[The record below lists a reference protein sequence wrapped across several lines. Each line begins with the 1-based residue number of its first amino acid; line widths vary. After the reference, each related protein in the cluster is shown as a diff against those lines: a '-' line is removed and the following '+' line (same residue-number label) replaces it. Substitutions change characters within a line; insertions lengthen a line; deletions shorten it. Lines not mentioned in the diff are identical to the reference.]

1 MHAAA
6 LFTFLTSSYKRQAI
20 AAASAR
26 IRAVM
31 GKQSDSLFQR
41 AQEVIPGGVNSPV
54 RAFRGVGGTP
64 PFIEM
69 AQGSRIFDA
78 DNLQY
83 IDCVGSWGPMILGH
97 GHRYVVEAVK
107 KAATRGFSFGAPTA
121 GEIELA
127 EMVVQAIPSIEML
140 RLVNSGTEAT
150 MSALRLA
157 RAATGRNKVMKFD
170 GGYHGHVDSLLVK
183 AGSGGATFNV
193 PDSAGVPA
201 EVTKLTVSVAYN
213 DLEAVR
219 AAVDD
224 DLAAIIVE
232 PVAGNMGCIPPAD
245 GFLQGLREICDA
257 NGSLLI
263 FDEVMTG
270 FRVAYGGAQ
279 ALYGV
284 KPDITTLGK
293 IIGGGMPIG
302 AYGAKADL
310 MKLVSPLGPMYQA
323 GTLSGNPVAVAA
335 GKSTLSVLKNSSIYA
350 DLEERS
356 GEFEAGVRA
365 AAEKH
370 NVPVTFNRV
379 GSMWT
384 LFFNDGPVTDFE
396 SANRSDRD
404 KFARFFHLMLGEGV
418 YLPPSQL
425 EAAFFSAAHAKKDIS
440 QLIERADR
448 VLKKIAWEFEK

>member
-1 MHAAA
+1 MAKHSEA
-6 LFTFLTSSYKRQAI
+6 
-20 AAASAR
+20 
-26 IRAVM
+26 
-31 GKQSDSLFQR
+31 LFQR
-41 AQEVIPGGVNSPV
+41 AQDVIPGGVNSPV
-54 RAFRGVGGTP
+54 RAFRGVGGSP
-64 PFIEM
+64 LFIET
-69 AQGSRIFDA
+69 AQGARIFDV

-107 KAATRGFSFGAPTA
+107 KAATRGFSFGAPTM

-127 EMVVQAIPSIEML
+127 EMIVQAVPSIEMV

-157 RAATGRNKVMKFD
+157 RAATGRSKVIKFD

-193 PDSAGVPA
+193 PDSAGVPSELA
-201 EVTKLTVSVAYN
+201 NLTLIARYN
-213 DLEAVR
+213 DLDDVR
-219 AAVDD
+219 AQMSNEV
-224 DLAAIIVE
+224 AAIIVE
-232 PVAGNMGCIPPAD
+232 PVAGNMGCIPPNG
-245 GFLQGLREICDA
+245 GFLEGLRKICDEHGA
-257 NGSLLI
+257 LLI
-263 FDEVMTG
+263 LDEVMTG

-279 ALYGV
+279 TRFGV
-284 KPDITTLGK
+284 RPDITTLGK

-302 AYGAKADL
+302 AYGASKEI
-310 MKLVSPLGPMYQA
+310 MQLVSPLGPMYQA

-335 GKSTLSVLKNSSIYA
+335 GRATLSVLRNSSIYD

-356 GEFEAGVRA
+356 AEFETGVRVA
-365 AAEKH
+365 ADKH
-370 NVPVTFNRV
+370 NVPITMNRV

-384 LFFNDGPVTDFE
+384 IFFTEGPVVDFDTANLSNRDRFSRFFN
-396 SANRSDRD
+396 
-404 KFARFFHLMLGEGV
+404 LMLAEGV

-440 QLIERADR
+440 QMIERVDR
-448 VLKKIAWEFEK
+448 VFKKL

>member
-1 MHAAA
+1 
-6 LFTFLTSSYKRQAI
+6 
-20 AAASAR
+20 
-26 IRAVM
+26 M
-31 GKQSDSLFQR
+31 GKNSETLFQR

-64 PFIEM
+64 PFIDM

-97 GHRYVVEAVK
+97 CHRYVVEAVK

-127 EMVVQAIPSIEML
+127 EMVVQAVPSMEMV

-157 RAATGRNKVMKFD
+157 RAATGRGKILKFD

-193 PDSAGVPA
+193 PDSAGVPK
-201 EVTKLTVSVAYN
+201 EVTALTLSVPYN
-213 DLEAVR
+213 DLNAVREAVK
-219 AAVDD
+219 DGD
-224 DLAAIIVE
+224 IAAIIVE
-232 PVAGNMGCIPPAD
+232 PVAGNMGCVPPQP
-245 GFLQGLREICDA
+245 GFLKGLRAICDESGA
-257 NGSLLI
+257 LLI

-279 ALYGV
+279 ALYDI

-302 AYGAKADL
+302 AYGAPRKL
-310 MKLVSPLGPMYQA
+310 MELVSPLGPMYQA
-323 GTLSGNPVAVAA
+323 GTLSGNPIAVASGRA
-335 GKSTLSVLKNSSIYA
+335 TLSVLRNSSIYD

-356 GEFEAGVRA
+356 AEFEDGVRK

-370 NVPVTFNRV
+370 GVPITFNRV

-384 LFFNDGPVTDFE
+384 LFFAENPVTDFE
-396 SANRSDRD
+396 SANTSNRE

-425 EAAFFSAAHAKKDIS
+425 EAAFFSAAHAKKDIL
-440 QLIERADR
+440 QLIERVDR
-448 VLKKIAWEFEK
+448 VLKKVAWEFGN

>member
-1 MHAAA
+1 
-6 LFTFLTSSYKRQAI
+6 
-20 AAASAR
+20 
-26 IRAVM
+26 M
-31 GKQSDSLFQR
+31 GKNSEALFQR
-41 AQEVIPGGVNSPV
+41 AQQVIPGGVNSPV
-54 RAFRGVGGTP
+54 RAFKGVGGNP
-64 PFIEM
+64 PFIDM

-107 KAATRGFSFGAPTA
+107 KAATRGFSFGAPTL

-127 EMVVQAIPSIEML
+127 EMVIQAFPSMEML

-157 RAATGRNKVMKFD
+157 RAATGRAKVLKFD

-183 AGSGGATFNV
+183 AGSGGATFNN

-201 EVTKLTVSVAYN
+201 EVTKLTVSVPYN

-219 AAVDD
+219 VAMDADV
-224 DLAAIIVE
+224 AAIIVE
-232 PVAGNMGCIPPAD
+232 PVAGNMGCVPPAD
-245 GFLQGLREICDA
+245 GFLQGLRQICDERGA
-257 NGSLLI
+257 LLI
-263 FDEVMTG
+263 LDEVMTG

-302 AYGAKADL
+302 AYAGTK
-310 MKLVSPLGPMYQA
+310 KVKQLVAPLGPVYQA
-323 GTLSGNPVAVAA
+323 GTLSGNPIAVAA
-335 GKSTLSVLKNSSIYA
+335 GKSTLGVLKNSSIYR

-356 GEFEAGVRA
+356 AEFEHGVRH

-370 NVPVTFNRV
+370 GVPIAFNRV

-384 LFFNDGPVTDFE
+384 IFFTDGAVRDWE
-396 SANRSDRD
+396 SANRSNRD
-404 KFARFFHLMLGEGV
+404 KFARFFHVMLAEGV
-418 YLPPSQL
+418 YLPPSQM
-425 EAAFFSAAHAKKDIS
+425 EAAFFSAAHAKKDIL

-448 VLKKIAWEFEK
+448 GLKKVAWEFEK

>member
-1 MHAAA
+1 MA
-6 LFTFLTSSYKRQAI
+6 
-20 AAASAR
+20 
-26 IRAVM
+26 
-31 GKQSDSLFQR
+31 KQSDALFQR
-41 AQEVIPGGVNSPV
+41 AQEIIPGGVNSPV

-64 PFIEM
+64 PFIEQG
-69 AQGSRIFDA
+69 QGSRIFDA

-107 KAATRGFSFGAPTA
+107 KAATRGFSFGAPTV
-121 GEIELA
+121 GEVELA
-127 EMVVQAIPSIEML
+127 EMVIAAMPSIEML

-157 RAATGRNKVMKFD
+157 RAATGRKKIMKFD

-183 AGSGGATFNV
+183 AGSGLATFNA
-193 PDSAGVPA
+193 PDSAGVPE

-213 DLEAVR
+213 NLDAVR
-219 AAVDD
+219 AAMDSDV
-224 DLAAIIVE
+224 AAIIVE
-232 PVAGNMGCIPPAD
+232 PVAGNMGCVPPNE
-245 GFLQGLREICDA
+245 GFLQGLRQICDA

-270 FRVAYGGAQ
+270 FRVAYSGAQ
-279 ALYGV
+279 SIYDV

-302 AYGAKADL
+302 AYGGARKL
-310 MKLVSPLGPMYQA
+310 MEMVSPLGPVYQA
-323 GTLSGNPVAVAA
+323 GTLSGNPIAVAA

-356 GEFEAGVRA
+356 SEFQEGVRR

-370 NVPVTFNRV
+370 NVPITFNRV

-384 LFFNDGPVTDFE
+384 MFFTDSPVYDWD
-396 SANRSDRD
+396 SANRSNRE
-404 KFARFFHLMLGEGV
+404 KFARFFHLMLDEGV
-418 YLPPSQL
+418 YLPPSQM
-425 EAAFFSAAHAKKDIS
+425 EAAFFSAAHAKKDIL
-440 QLIERADR
+440 QLIERAEKA
-448 VLKKIAWEFEK
+448 LKKVAWEFEK

>member
-1 MHAAA
+1 
-6 LFTFLTSSYKRQAI
+6 
-20 AAASAR
+20 
-26 IRAVM
+26 M
-31 GKQSDSLFQR
+31 GKNSDAIFQR

-64 PFIEM
+64 RFIEQ
-69 AQGSRIFDA
+69 AQGARIFDA

-107 KAATRGFSFGAPTA
+107 KAMTRGFSFGAPTL
-121 GEIELA
+121 GEVELA
-127 EMVVQAIPSIEML
+127 EMIVAALPSVEMV

-150 MSALRLA
+150 MSAIRLA
-157 RAATGRNKVMKFD
+157 RAATGRKKIVKFD

-193 PDSAGVPA
+193 PDSAGVPE
-201 EVTKLTVSVAYN
+201 EVTQLTVSVPYN
-213 DLEAVR
+213 DLDAVR
-219 AAVDD
+219 KAVDGEVAAV
-224 DLAAIIVE
+224 IVE
-232 PVAGNMGCIPPAD
+232 PVAGNMGCVPPKG
-245 GFLQGLREICDA
+245 GFLKGLREVCDKSGA
-257 NGSLLI
+257 LLI
-263 FDEVMTG
+263 LDEVMTG

-279 ALYGV
+279 VLYDIH
-284 KPDITTLGK
+284 PDITTLGK

-302 AYGAKADL
+302 AYGGSKKL
-310 MKLVSPLGPMYQA
+310 MQMVSPVGPMYQA

-335 GKSTLSVLKNSSIYA
+335 GRATLSVLRNSTIYD
-350 DLEERS
+350 DLEERTSEFAS
-356 GEFEAGVRA
+356 GVVA

-370 NVPVTFNRV
+370 GVPVTLNRV

-384 LFFNDGPVTDFE
+384 LFFTEGPVFDFE
-396 SANRSDRD
+396 SANTSNRE
-404 KFARFFHLMLGEGV
+404 KFARFFHLMLAEGV

-425 EAAFFSAAHAKKDIS
+425 EAAFFSTAHAKKDIL

-448 VLKKIAWEFEK
+448 SLKKVAWEFEK

>member
-1 MHAAA
+1 MA
-6 LFTFLTSSYKRQAI
+6 
-20 AAASAR
+20 
-26 IRAVM
+26 
-31 GKQSDSLFQR
+31 KQSESLFQR
-41 AQEVIPGGVNSPV
+41 AQETIPGGVNSPV
-54 RAFRGVGGTP
+54 RAFRGVGGAP
-64 PFIEM
+64 LFIEM
-69 AQGSRIFDA
+69 AQGARIFDA

-107 KAATRGFSFGAPTA
+107 KAATRGFSFGAPTS

-127 EMVVQAIPSIEML
+127 EMIVQAVPTMDMV

-157 RAATGRNKVMKFD
+157 RAATGRTKVLKFD

-201 EVTKLTVSVAYN
+201 ELASLTLIARYN
-213 DLEAVR
+213 DLDDVR
-219 AAVDD
+219 AQIEGH

-232 PVAGNMGCIPPAD
+232 PVAGNMGCIPPQP
-245 GFLQGLREICDA
+245 GFLEGLRTICDERGA
-257 NGSLLI
+257 LLI

-279 ALYGV
+279 ARYGIR
-284 KPDITTLGK
+284 PDITTLGK

-302 AYGAKADL
+302 AYGAPRKL
-310 MKLVSPLGPMYQA
+310 MELVSPLGPMYQA

-335 GKSTLSVLKNSSIYA
+335 GRATLSVLRNSSIYD

-356 GEFEAGVRA
+356 GEFENGVRA

-370 NVPVTFNRV
+370 NVPLTVNRV

-384 LFFNDGPVTDFE
+384 IFFTEGPVTDFE
-396 SANRSDRD
+396 TANTSNRE
-404 KFARFFHLMLGEGV
+404 KFSRFFHLMLGEGV

-440 QLIERADR
+440 QLIERVDR
-448 VLKKIAWEFEK
+448 VLKKLAWEFGT

>member
-1 MHAAA
+1 
-6 LFTFLTSSYKRQAI
+6 
-20 AAASAR
+20 
-26 IRAVM
+26 M

-41 AQEVIPGGVNSPV
+41 AQETIPGGVNSPV

-64 PFIEM
+64 PFIDM

-97 GHRYVVEAVK
+97 CHRYVVEAVK

-121 GEIELA
+121 GEVELA
-127 EMVVQAIPSIEML
+127 EMLVQAVPSMEMV

-157 RAATGRNKVMKFD
+157 RAATGRSKIMKFD

-193 PDSAGVPA
+193 PDSAGVPK
-201 EVTKLTVSVAYN
+201 EVTALTVSVPYN
-213 DLEAVR
+213 DLNAVR
-219 AAVDD
+219 EALKEHGD

-232 PVAGNMGCIPPAD
+232 PVAGNMGCVPPQP
-245 GFLQGLREICDA
+245 GFLRGLREICDDF
-257 NGSLLI
+257 GSLLI
-263 FDEVMTG
+263 LDEVMTG

-279 ALYGV
+279 SLYGIR
-284 KPDITTLGK
+284 PDITTLGK

-302 AYGAKADL
+302 AYGGSRKL
-310 MKLVSPLGPMYQA
+310 MELVSPLGPMYQA

-335 GKSTLSVLKNSSIYA
+335 GRATLSVLRNSSIYD

-356 GEFEAGVRA
+356 AEFEEGVRR

-370 NVPVTFNRV
+370 NVPITFNRV

-384 LFFNDGPVTDFE
+384 LFFTEGPVIDFDTANE
-396 SANRSDRD
+396 SNRE
-404 KFARFFHLMLGEGV
+404 KFARFFHLMLAEGV

-425 EAAFFSAAHAKKDIS
+425 EAAFFSAAHAKKDIL
-440 QLIERADR
+440 QLIERVDR
-448 VLKKIAWEFEK
+448 VLKKVAWEFQS

>member
-1 MHAAA
+1 MAKNSEA
-6 LFTFLTSSYKRQAI
+6 
-20 AAASAR
+20 
-26 IRAVM
+26 
-31 GKQSDSLFQR
+31 LFQR

-64 PFIEM
+64 PFIDM

-97 GHRYVVEAVK
+97 CHRYVVEAVK

-121 GEIELA
+121 AEIELA
-127 EMVVQAIPSIEML
+127 EMLVQAVPSMEMV

-157 RAATGRNKVMKFD
+157 RAATGRDKIMKFD

-193 PDSAGVPA
+193 PDSAGVPK
-201 EVTKLTVSVAYN
+201 EVTALTVSVPYN

-219 AAVDD
+219 AAMSDEV
-224 DLAAIIVE
+224 AAIIVE
-232 PVAGNMGCIPPAD
+232 PVAGNMGCVPPQP
-245 GFLQGLREICDA
+245 GFLQGLRAICDEFGA
-257 NGSLLI
+257 LLI
-263 FDEVMTG
+263 LDEVMTG

-279 ALYGV
+279 ALYDV
-284 KPDITTLGK
+284 RPDITTLGK

-302 AYGAKADL
+302 AYGAPRKL
-310 MKLVSPLGPMYQA
+310 MELVSPLGPMYQA

-335 GKSTLSVLKNSSIYA
+335 GRATLSVLRNSSIYD
-350 DLEERS
+350 DLEER
-356 GEFEAGVRA
+356 GAEFEQGVRRS
-365 AAEKH
+365 AEKH
-370 NVPVTFNRV
+370 GVPITFNRV

-384 LFFNDGPVTDFE
+384 LFFAEVPVTDFE
-396 SANRSDRD
+396 SANRSNRE
-404 KFARFFHLMLGEGV
+404 KFARFFHLMLAEGV

-425 EAAFFSAAHAKKDIS
+425 EAAFFSAAHAKKDIL
-440 QLIERADR
+440 QMIERVDR
-448 VLKKIAWEFEK
+448 VMKKVAWEFGS

>member
-1 MHAAA
+1 
-6 LFTFLTSSYKRQAI
+6 
-20 AAASAR
+20 
-26 IRAVM
+26 M
-31 GKQSDSLFQR
+31 GKNSDTLFQR
-41 AQEVIPGGVNSPV
+41 AQELIPGGVNSPV
-54 RAFRGVGGTP
+54 RAFGGVGGTP
-64 PFIEM
+64 PFIDM
-69 AQGSRIFDA
+69 ALGSRIFDA

-97 GHRYVVEAVK
+97 CHRYVVEAVK

-127 EMVVQAIPSIEML
+127 EMLVQAVPSMEMV

-157 RAATGRNKVMKFD
+157 RAATGRNKIIKFD

-193 PDSAGVPA
+193 PDSAGVPK
-201 EVTKLTVSVAYN
+201 EVTALTLSVPYN
-213 DLEAVR
+213 DLAAVR
-219 AAVDD
+219 EAMTDD
-224 DLAAIIVE
+224 VAAIIVE
-232 PVAGNMGCIPPAD
+232 PVAGNMGCIPPQP
-245 GFLQGLREICDA
+245 GFLKGLRKICDEHET
-257 NGSLLI
+257 LLI

-279 ALYGV
+279 ALYDV
-284 KPDITTLGK
+284 RPDITTLGK

-302 AYGAKADL
+302 AYGAPRKL
-310 MKLVSPLGPMYQA
+310 MELVSPLGPMYQA

-335 GKSTLSVLKNSSIYA
+335 GRATLSVLRNSSIYD

-356 GEFEAGVRA
+356 AEFEQGVRKA
-365 AAEKH
+365 AGKH
-370 NVPVTFNRV
+370 GVPITFNRV

-384 LFFNDGPVTDFE
+384 LFFTEGPVTDFE
-396 SANRSDRD
+396 SANQSNRE
-404 KFARFFHLMLGEGV
+404 KFARFFHLMLAEGV

-425 EAAFFSAAHAKKDIS
+425 EAAFFSAAHAKKDIL

-448 VLKKIAWEFEK
+448 VLKKVAWEFGS

>member
-1 MHAAA
+1 
-6 LFTFLTSSYKRQAI
+6 
-20 AAASAR
+20 
-26 IRAVM
+26 M
-31 GKQSDSLFQR
+31 GKNSDSLFQR

-64 PFIEM
+64 LFIDM

-107 KAATRGFSFGAPTA
+107 KAATRGFSFGAPTLA
-121 GEIELA
+121 EIELA
-127 EMVVQAIPSIEML
+127 EMVTQAIPSIEML

-157 RAATGRNKVMKFD
+157 RAATGRKKVMKFD

-193 PDSAGVPA
+193 PDSAGVPE
-201 EVTKLTVSVAYN
+201 EVTKLTISVAYN
-213 DLEAVR
+213 DLDAVY
-219 AAVDD
+219 ASIDKEV
-224 DLAAIIVE
+224 AAIIVE
-232 PVAGNMGCIPPAD
+232 PVAGNMGCVPPAA
-245 GFLQGLREICDA
+245 GFLEGLRKACDEFGA
-257 NGSLLI
+257 LLI

-270 FRVAYGGAQ
+270 FRVSYGGAQ
-279 ALYGV
+279 TLYGI

-293 IIGGGMPIG
+293 IIGGGLPIG
-302 AYGAKADL
+302 AYGASREL
-310 MKLVSPLGPMYQA
+310 MQNVSPLGPMYQA
-323 GTLSGNPVAVAA
+323 GTLSGNPIAVAS

-350 DLEERS
+350 DLEERG
-356 GEFEAGVRA
+356 GEFEVGVKK

-370 NVPVTFNRV
+370 AVALTVNRV

-384 LFFNDGPVTDFE
+384 MFFTEGPVTDLA
-396 SANRSDRD
+396 SANTANRE
-404 KFARFFHLMLGEGV
+404 KFARFFHLMLAEGV

-425 EAAFFSAAHAKKDIS
+425 ESAFFSAAHAKKDIV
-440 QLIERADR
+440 QMVERVDR
-448 VLKKIAWEFEK
+448 VLKKIAWEFER

>member
-1 MHAAA
+1 
-6 LFTFLTSSYKRQAI
+6 
-20 AAASAR
+20 
-26 IRAVM
+26 M
-31 GKQSDSLFQR
+31 GKNSDTLFHR
-41 AQEVIPGGVNSPV
+41 AQETIPGGVNSPV
-54 RAFRGVGGTP
+54 RAFKGVGGTP
-64 PFIEM
+64 LFIDM

-107 KAATRGFSFGAPTA
+107 KAATRGFSFGAPTL

-127 EMVVQAIPSIEML
+127 EMIVQAIPSIEMV

-157 RAATGRNKVMKFD
+157 RAATGRKKIVKFD

-193 PDSAGVPA
+193 PDSAGVPK
-201 EVTKLTVSVAYN
+201 EVTELTISIPYN
-213 DLEAVR
+213 DLDAVR
-219 AAVDD
+219 TVLDKEVAAV
-224 DLAAIIVE
+224 IVE
-232 PVAGNMGCIPPAD
+232 PIAGNMGCIPPAE
-245 GFLQGLREICDA
+245 GFLQGLRDVCTQ
-257 NGSLLI
+257 NGALLI

-279 ALYGV
+279 SIFDI

-302 AYGAKADL
+302 AYGASREL
-310 MKLVSPLGPMYQA
+310 MQLVSPLGPMYQA

-335 GKSTLSVLKNSSIYA
+335 GKATLGVLKNSSIYA

-356 GEFEAGVRA
+356 DEFQTGVVK

-370 NVPVTFNRV
+370 GVPLTVNRA

-384 LFFNDGPVTDFE
+384 IFFTGGPVTDYE
-396 SANRSDRD
+396 SANRSNRD

-425 EAAFFSAAHAKKDIS
+425 EAAFFSAAHAKKDIL

>member
-1 MHAAA
+1 
-6 LFTFLTSSYKRQAI
+6 
-20 AAASAR
+20 
-26 IRAVM
+26 M
-31 GKQSDSLFQR
+31 GKNSEALFQR
-41 AQEVIPGGVNSPV
+41 AQEIIPGGVNSPV
-54 RAFRGVGGTP
+54 RAFKGVGGTP
-64 PFIEM
+64 LFIDQ
-69 AQGSRIFDA
+69 ALGSRIFDA
-78 DNLQY
+78 DNVQY

-107 KAATRGFSFGAPTA
+107 KAATRGFSFGAPTL

-127 EMVVQAIPSIEML
+127 EMIVQAVPSIEMV

-157 RAATGRNKVMKFD
+157 RAATGRKKIIKFD

-193 PDSAGVPA
+193 PDSAGVPK
-201 EVTKLTVSVAYN
+201 EVTELTISVAYN
-213 DLEAVR
+213 DLDAVR
-219 AAVDD
+219 NAIDD
-224 DLAAIIVE
+224 EVAAIIVE
-232 PVAGNMGCIPPAD
+232 PVAGNMGCVRPVD
-245 GFLQGLREICDA
+245 GFLQGLRDLCTERGA
-257 NGSLLI
+257 LLI

-279 ALYGV
+279 SV
-284 KPDITTLGK
+284 FNIKPDITTLGK

-302 AYGAKADL
+302 AYGGRRDL
-310 MKLVSPLGPMYQA
+310 MQLVSPMGPMYQA
-323 GTLSGNPVAVAA
+323 GTLSGNPVAVAS
-335 GKSTLSVLKNSSIYA
+335 GKATLGVLKNSSIYA

-356 GEFEAGVRA
+356 GEFEVGVRK

-370 NVPVTFNRV
+370 GVPLTMNRA

-384 LFFNDGPVTDFE
+384 IFFTEGPVTDYQ
-396 SANRSDRD
+396 SANRSNRD
-404 KFARFFHLMLGEGV
+404 KFARFFHLMLAEGV

-425 EAAFFSAAHAKKDIS
+425 EAAFFSAAHAKKDIL

-448 VLKKIAWEFEK
+448 ALKKVAWDFEK

>member
-1 MHAAA
+1 
-6 LFTFLTSSYKRQAI
+6 
-20 AAASAR
+20 
-26 IRAVM
+26 M
-31 GKQSDSLFQR
+31 GKQSDALFQR
-41 AQEVIPGGVNSPV
+41 AQEIIPGGVNSPV

-64 PFIEM
+64 PFIEQG
-69 AQGSRIFDA
+69 QGSRIFDA

-127 EMVVQAIPSIEML
+127 EMIIQAIPSIEMI

-157 RAATGRNKVMKFD
+157 RAATGRNKILKFD

-183 AGSGGATFNV
+183 AGSGGATFNL

-201 EVTKLTVSVAYN
+201 EVTKLTISVPYN
-213 DLEAVR
+213 NLEAVR
-219 AAVDD
+219 NAVDD

-232 PVAGNMGCIPPAD
+232 PVAGNMGCVPPAE
-245 GFLQGLREICDA
+245 GFLQGLRDICDK
-257 NGSLLI
+257 NGTLLI
-263 FDEVMTG
+263 LDEVMTG
-270 FRVAYGGAQ
+270 FRVSYNGAQ
-279 ALYGV
+279 ALYNI

-302 AYGAKADL
+302 AYGGRADL

-335 GKSTLSVLKNSSIYA
+335 GKSTLSVLKNSSIYN

-356 GEFEAGVRA
+356 AEFAFGVTSA
-365 AAEKH
+365 ASKH
-370 NVPVTFNRV
+370 GVAVTLNRV

-384 LFFNDGPVTDFE
+384 LFFTEGPVFDFD
-396 SANRSDRD
+396 SANTSNRE

-425 EAAFFSAAHAKKDIS
+425 EAAFFSAAHAKKDIL

>member
-1 MHAAA
+1 
-6 LFTFLTSSYKRQAI
+6 
-20 AAASAR
+20 
-26 IRAVM
+26 M
-31 GKQSDSLFQR
+31 GKHSDELFAR
-41 AQEVIPGGVNSPV
+41 AQQVIPGGVNSPV

-64 PFIEM
+64 RFIDQ
-69 AQGSRIFDA
+69 AQGARIFDA

-97 GHRYVVEAVK
+97 GHRFVVEAVK
-107 KAATRGFSFGAPTA
+107 KAATRGFSFGAPTE

-127 EMVVQAIPSIEML
+127 EMVIAAMPAIEMV

-157 RAATGRNKVMKFD
+157 RGATGRSKIIKFD

-201 EVTKLTVSVAYN
+201 DVTKLTTSVPYN
-213 DLEAVR
+213 DLDAVR
-219 AAVDD
+219 AAVDSD
-224 DLAAIIVE
+224 VAAIIVE
-232 PVAGNMGCIPPAD
+232 PVAGNMGCVPPAD
-245 GFLQGLREICDA
+245 GFLRGLREICDA
-257 NGSLLI
+257 SGALLI

-284 KPDITTLGK
+284 RPDITTLGK
-293 IIGGGMPIG
+293 IIGGGLPIG
-302 AYGAKADL
+302 AYGGSRKL
-310 MKLVSPLGPMYQA
+310 MEMISPLGPVYQA
-323 GTLSGNPVAVAA
+323 GTLSGNPIAVAA
-335 GKSTLSVLKNSSIYA
+335 GKSTLSVLKNSAIYH

-356 GEFEAGVRA
+356 AEFESGVRA
-365 AAEKH
+365 SAVKH
-370 NVPVTFNRV
+370 GVPITFNRV

-384 LFFNDGPVTDFE
+384 IFFNPGPVTDFE
-396 SANRSDRD
+396 SANRSNRE
-404 KFARFFHLMLGEGV
+404 KFARFFHVMLAEGV
-418 YLPPSQL
+418 YLPPSQM
-425 EAAFFSAAHAKKDIS
+425 EAAFFSAAHAKKDIL

-448 VLKKIAWEFEK
+448 AVKKVAWEFEK

>member
-1 MHAAA
+1 
-6 LFTFLTSSYKRQAI
+6 
-20 AAASAR
+20 
-26 IRAVM
+26 M

-41 AQEVIPGGVNSPV
+41 AQETIPGGVNSPV

-64 PFIEM
+64 PFIDM

-97 GHRYVVEAVK
+97 CHRYVVEAVK

-121 GEIELA
+121 GEVELA
-127 EMVVQAIPSIEML
+127 EMLVQAVPSMEMV

-157 RAATGRNKVMKFD
+157 RAATGRSKIMKFD

-193 PDSAGVPA
+193 PDSAGVPK
-201 EVTKLTVSVAYN
+201 EVTALTVSVPYN
-213 DLEAVR
+213 DLNAVR
-219 AAVDD
+219 EALKEHGD

-232 PVAGNMGCIPPAD
+232 PVAGNMGCVPPQP
-245 GFLQGLREICDA
+245 GFLRGLREICDDF
-257 NGSLLI
+257 GSLLI
-263 FDEVMTG
+263 LDEVMTG

-279 ALYGV
+279 SLYDIR
-284 KPDITTLGK
+284 PDITTLGK

-302 AYGAKADL
+302 AYGGSRKL
-310 MKLVSPLGPMYQA
+310 MELVSPLGPMYQA

-335 GKSTLSVLKNSSIYA
+335 GRATLSVLRNSSIYD

-356 GEFEAGVRA
+356 AEFEEGVRR

-370 NVPVTFNRV
+370 NVPITFNRV

-384 LFFNDGPVTDFE
+384 LFFTEGPVIDFDTANE
-396 SANRSDRD
+396 SNRE
-404 KFARFFHLMLGEGV
+404 KFARFFHLMLAEGV

-425 EAAFFSAAHAKKDIS
+425 EAAFFSAAHAKKDIL
-440 QLIERADR
+440 QLIERVDR
-448 VLKKIAWEFEK
+448 VLKKVAWEFQS

>member
-1 MHAAA
+1 
-6 LFTFLTSSYKRQAI
+6 
-20 AAASAR
+20 
-26 IRAVM
+26 M
-31 GKQSDSLFQR
+31 GKQSDTLFQR

-83 IDCVGSWGPMILGH
+83 IDCVGSYGPMILGH

-150 MSALRLA
+150 MSAMRLA
-157 RAATGRNKVMKFD
+157 RAATARDKIIKFD

-183 AGSGGATFNV
+183 AGSGGATFNL
-193 PDSAGVPA
+193 PDSAGVPKA
-201 EVTKLTVSVAYN
+201 VTALTISVPYN

-219 AAVDD
+219 TTMKEHGSDV
-224 DLAAIIVE
+224 AAIIVE
-232 PVAGNMGCIPPAD
+232 PVAGNMGCIPPAE
-245 GFLQGLREICDA
+245 GFLQGLRDVCDEH
-257 NGSLLI
+257 GSLLI
-263 FDEVMTG
+263 IDEVMTG
-270 FRVAYGGAQ
+270 FRVSYNGAQ

-302 AYGAKADL
+302 AYGASRAL
-310 MKLVSPLGPMYQA
+310 MEMISPMGPVYQA

-335 GKSTLSVLKNSSIYA
+335 GRATLGVLKNSSIYD
-350 DLEERS
+350 DLEERT
-356 GEFEAGVRA
+356 GEFEDGVRKA
-365 AAEKH
+365 ADRH
-370 NVPVTFNRV
+370 NVPIVFNRV

-384 LFFNDGPVTDFE
+384 LFFADAPVTDYV
-396 SANRSDRD
+396 SADRSNRE

-425 EAAFFSAAHAKKDIS
+425 EASFFSAAHAKKDIL
-440 QLIERADR
+440 QLIERVDR
-448 VLKKIAWEFEK
+448 VLKKIAWEFST